1 MVHWQVFLLISIL
14 AESFGRVFQRFLL
27 KDNKSDPIAYA
38 VWFQFLTGIL
48 LSVYALIH
56 GFKLPDNLL
65 SLTPN
70 LILVSVLY
78 GLMSIFIFKALQQT
92 EASIFTILFN
102 SRVIITVLGAV
113 ILLNNPFTLKQVLGT
128 VLILASVVA
137 ISFKKQKLQIKKGEI
152 YSLLAGTFLAL
163 GVINDSII
171 LKSFDVATFSA
182 IAFIIPGIF
191 IWLINPKSTGKI
203 LALPKD
209 KFFPK
214 IGLMGLIY
222 GTAYLTYNFAYFS
235 GQNAAQIAA
244 IFPISSVITV
254 LISMVLLKERQKMLI
269 KLLAAIISFVG
280 VLLVS

>member
-1 MVHWQVFLLISIL
+1 MNWQFFLLISIL
-14 AESFGRVFQRFLL
+14 AEAFGRVFQRFVL
-27 KDNKSDPIAYA
+27 KNNTSNPIAYA

-48 LSVYALIH
+48 LSIYALIH
-56 GFKLPDNLL
+56 GFKIPDNLL
-65 SLTPN
+65 TLLPN
-70 LILVSVLY
+70 LVLVSALY

-113 ILLNNPFTLKQVLGT
+113 ILLNNPFTLRQILGT
-128 VLILASVVA
+128 ILILASVVVV
-137 ISFKKQKLQIKKGEI
+137 SLKKEKLQFRKGEI
-152 YSLLAGTFLAL
+152 YSLLAGFFLAC

-171 LKSFDVATFSA
+171 LKEFDVVTFSA
-182 IAFIIPGIF
+182 IAFFIPGIF

-209 KFFPK
+209 KFFPN

-222 GTAYLTYNFAYFS
+222 GTAYTTYNFAYFS
-235 GQNAAQIAA
+235 SQNAAKIAA
-244 IFPISSVITV
+244 IFPITSVLTV

-269 KLLAAIISFVG
+269 KLLAAIISFIG